1 MGGMDISDWIRGV
14 SLHAIDAIV
23 SIRLRVV
30 FVYRIGFRR
39 NRTQRSGTQ

>member
-1 MGGMDISDWIRGV
+1 MDISDWIRGF
-14 SLHAIDAIV
+14 SLHTTDAIV

-39 NRTQRSGTQ
+39 ARTQRSGTQ